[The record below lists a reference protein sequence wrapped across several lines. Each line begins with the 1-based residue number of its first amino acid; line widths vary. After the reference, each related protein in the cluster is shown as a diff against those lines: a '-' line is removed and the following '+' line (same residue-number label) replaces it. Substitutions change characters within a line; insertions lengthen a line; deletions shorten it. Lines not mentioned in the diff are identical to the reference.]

1 MFYSN
6 LLMREFMIS
15 LINLSIITL
24 SNLFFNNIILEI
36 IFKKLKDV
44 CHILI
49 YLNFVNAINLNLNV
63 VKLRRIF

>member
-6 LLMREFMIS
+6 FFMREFMIS

-24 SNLFFNNIILEI
+24 SNLFFNSIILEI

-49 YLNFVNAINLNLNV
+49 YLIIVNDINLNLNV